1 MLRLH
6 SFITPRFAILQIV
19 HCRPISPRSVPH
31 SEEAGRQT
39 HLWRH
44 SGGPA
49 LGKFGLVRSTR
60 RRWTASSSESNR
72 SLRRYDPSRARASIQ
87 YLCRQGTILNS
98 ASMVGL

>member
-1 MLRLH
+1 MPCRYCGRHPTGAAKLSHLH

-31 SEEAGRQT
+31 SEEAGRQN

-49 LGKFGLVRSTR
+49 LGKFGLVLEHTQ
-60 RRWTASSSESNR
+60 T
-72 SLRRYDPSRARASIQ
+72 LD
-87 YLCRQGTILNS
+87 
-98 ASMVGL
+98 GLIFGIELLIAPV